1 MIITQRIVSLAACVP
16 LVLAATA
23 LGTIYSAWQPQV
35 AQAQDASFVES
46 VRQARE
52 DEARGDYNGAGNQ
65 YYSLLDNNFSRT
77 PIPYGMQ
84 VALGRRAVACL
95 TIAARTQMQTGDP
108 YEGWAHC
115 EALNMLEIMWRKMQK
130 LEPNNPTWTYLM
142 ATRECSQ
149 GRYADAK
156 LHLQASLRTT
166 GGQPS
171 VRKKAQLLLGHIN
184 KYANQDSARM
194 AAADAAAVKALM
206 SGQFMT
212 NMSSSDQVSSS
223 SSGSSDWQ
231 NNSVS
236 DSERRA
242 REAENAGDSGAAS
255 RFRSGGTTVQDHAK
269 YW

>member
-1 MIITQRIVSLAACVP
+1 MTKSKFFSLAAS
-16 LVLAATA
+16 LTLILSSLT
-23 LGTIYSAWQPQV
+23 LGTIYSAVTPQL
-35 AQAQDASFVES
+35 ANAQDASFVES

-77 PIPYGMQ
+77 PLPHGVQ
-84 VALGRRAVACL
+84 VALGRRAVGCL
-95 TIAARTQMQTGDP
+95 TIAARTQMQNGDP

-156 LHLQASLRTT
+156 LHLQASLKTT

-194 AAADAAAVKALM
+194 AAADAAALKALM

-242 REAENAGDSGAAS
+242 RDAENAGDYGAAS
-255 RFRSGGTTVQDHAK
+255 RFRSGGTTVQDSSK